1 MMAFMLASTVPWYLP
16 VLFLSCFGW
25 AFAFYIEG
33 AFSHRPVLRR
43 LYRWTPPV
51 MAGGLVIARAV
62 DLFSLSSSNPEVA
75 YVLGQNPSI
84 MEQFTLLF
92 TGQGALEGGLFSLLV
107 FALYAPFLPSLRGCS
122 SDTQNFVR
130 SRMMTH
136 AGAWSVL
143 LLMFLFQQDMYASV
157 ATAPSS
163 PTVEPAG
170 WSSFLLVVLFT
181 LLLMMSGEMLTAS
194 AHMASSGETSLLLQ
208 RAVLKTIAA
217 GFVAWVCLF
226 QTDVYTPEW
235 WDRPLHDERLA
246 VAFIIVTYG
255 TWVTLAH
262 AFCTVAE
269 GVQGPSSSQA
279 KSLAWCMALTAG
291 VSLLLSGGTAD
302 VVHVYAEGAGAY
314 ITGWKWV
321 SVLMLFGAATML
333 LPTVGFDAAHH
344 PEAWWFRITMLL
356 FLPVGVLA
364 SDAVWLLYPS
374 LLLSGAA
381 YPLVYMSLISGPA
394 VRSRPPFLAGL
405 GCWFACGLFAVWA
418 SDPVHKLFLSL
429 LAMVLVGV
437 AGGFWLQ
444 RDRHLLLQ

>member
-1 MMAFMLASTVPWYLP
+1 MIVIMLASTVPWYLP

-33 AFSHRPVLRR
+33 AFSYRPMLRR

-51 MAGGLVIARAV
+51 MAGGLVFARAV
-62 DLFSLSSSNPEVA
+62 DLFSLSTSNLEVA
-75 YVLGQNPSI
+75 YVLGQNPST

-92 TGQGALEGGLFSLLV
+92 TGQGALEGGLFSFLV

-143 LLMFLFQQDMYASV
+143 LLVFLFQQDMYAPV
-157 ATAPSS
+157 ATVPSS
-163 PTVEPAG
+163 PTVQPTG

-181 LLLMMSGEMLTAS
+181 LLLMMSGEILTAS

-208 RAVLKTIAA
+208 RAVLKTVVA
-217 GFVAWVCLF
+217 GLVAWVCLF
-226 QTDVYTPEW
+226 QTEIYTPGW

-246 VAFIIVTYG
+246 VALIIATYA

-269 GVQGPSSSQA
+269 GLQGPSSSQA
-279 KSLAWCMALTAG
+279 RSLAWCMALTAG
-291 VSLLLSGGTAD
+291 VSLLLSGSTAGA
-302 VVHVYAEGAGAY
+302 VHVYPEGTGAY

-321 SVLMLFGAATML
+321 SVLMLFGAVTML

-344 PEAWWFRITMLL
+344 PEAWWFRITVML

-364 SDAVWLLYPS
+364 SDAAWLLYPS
-374 LLLSGAA
+374 LLLAGAT
-381 YPLVYMSLISGPA
+381 YPLVYMTLIGGPA
-394 VRSRPPFLAGL
+394 VRSRPAFLAGL
-405 GCWFACGLFAVWA
+405 GCWFACALFAVLV
-418 SDPVHKLFLSL
+418 SDPGHKLLSSL

-444 RDRHLLLQ
+444 RDRHLLVQ